1 MTCWLILLVHLL
13 GLVGETWAVNI
24 IQDGWPNG
32 PLAAAGMNSTIT
44 VMANTVFLQFMIDFL
59 CCKILQLCASLC
71 STAVCRPLV
80 YSVSVLAS
88 VKADFSA

>member
-1 MTCWLILLVHLL
+1 MTCWRILLVHLL

-44 VMANTVFLQFMIDFL
+44 VALG
-59 CCKILQLCASLC
+59 
-71 STAVCRPLV
+71 
-80 YSVSVLAS
+80 
-88 VKADFSA
+88 